1 MSLEQSMK
9 FILGVE
15 TDQWKITG
23 IQGGIE
29 DDVKVTH
36 IDMDFIGDSGRC
48 PDCGCDRKIHDTKV
62 RVWRHANLDDTVC
75 YIHAAIPRCQC
86 PKCGKISQVEIPWAD
101 PRVSYTKRFMEV
113 AIEHMAQMSLS
124 ATSRLLKIS
133 WKVLDDIVGAVVE
146 QHLDSMDLSSLRR
159 IRVDETSAKKH
170 HRYLTIVTDVDT
182 GDIVFITKG
191 KDSKTIGEFAVWLRD
206 HKGDPDSIELIATD
220 FGDAFIAGARE
231 HLPNAEPVYDP
242 VHLVQI
248 ANRHLDRDR
257 ASTQINGQR
266 KKSIRYALLKNPDN
280 LRPEEA
286 EELMDITKDNELV
299 GRSYQMK
306 ESLRQVFEYTKDEI
320 DLARAHLVKWAQW
333 AHDEGSSGFRALAKT
348 VRGHIEGI
356 LKAIETG
363 VNNGYQ
369 ESLNGRVQLSKG
381 LARGYSKEMR
391 LGRIVFFRD
400 SCRSL

>member
-1 MSLEQSMK
+1 MK

-15 TDQWKITG
+15 TDQWRITG

-29 DDVKVTH
+29 DTVKVTH
-36 IDMDFIGDSGRC
+36 IDMDFIGDPGRC
-48 PDCGCDRKIHDTKV
+48 PDCGCDRKIHDKKV

-86 PKCGKISQVEIPWAD
+86 PNCGKISQVDIPWAD

-124 ATSRLLKIS
+124 ATSRLLKVS
-133 WKVLDDIVGAVVE
+133 WKILDDIVGMVVE
-146 QHLDSMDLSSLRR
+146 HHLDSMDLSSLTR

-170 HRYLTIVTDVDT
+170 HRYITIVTDVDT
-182 GDIVFITKG
+182 GNIVFITKG
-191 KDSKTIGEFAVWLRD
+191 KDMDTIREFSVWLRD
-206 HKGDPDSIELIATD
+206 HNGDPGSIQLIATD

-242 VHLVQI
+242 FHLIQI
-248 ANRHLDRDR
+248 ANRHLDHDR

-266 KKSIRYALLKNPDN
+266 KKAIRYSLLKNPEN

-286 EELMDITKDNELV
+286 EVLMDITRDNELI
-299 GRSYQMK
+299 GTSYQMK
-306 ESLRQVFEYTKDEI
+306 ESLRQVFEYTAEEI
-320 DLARAHLVKWAQW
+320 ELARAHLTKWAQW
-333 AHDEGSSGFRALAKT
+333 AYEKGSSGFRALART
-348 VRGHIEGI
+348 VRSHMEGI
-356 LKAIETG
+356 LRAIQTG

-369 ESLNGRVQLSKG
+369 ESLNGRVQLSKR